1 MTYHVKLPPLL
12 HMHNVFHVDLLTPYY
27 ETNAHGANYSQPPPE
42 LIHGQEEYK
51 VKEIIKDH
59 YYR

>member
-1 MTYHVKLPPLL
+1 
-12 HMHNVFHVDLLTPYY
+12 MHNIFHMDLLTPYY
-27 ETNAHGANYSQPPPE
+27 ETDAHGIKYSQLLLE

-51 VKEIIKDH
+51 VEEIIKDH